1 MPIVRT
7 RFQPTV
13 DLDVPESEAAM
24 LRAQGLLVEPEAD
37 ATKAAAPPPAATKTP
52 AAPKP
57 AALAQQAPASD
68 DTKGE

>member
-13 DLDVPESEAAM
+13 DLDVPEAEAAM
-24 LRAQGLLVEPEAD
+24 LRAQGLLVEAEPDTTE
-37 ATKAAAPPPAATKTP
+37 AAATPPAATKTP
-52 AAPKP
+52 AASK
-57 AALAQQAPASD
+57 AAAPEQQVPASD